1 MKKSVKTIKKNEIK
15 KFIVGKLFSML
26 VPIAVAVFLSFGN
39 DYIMLRYVNAE
50 DKIDFSVL
58 TEGMLASNLCML
70 FGLILAILI
79 SNMLFRMIIRQEL
92 GVPLQKIRTG
102 MKCIR
107 QGNYD
112 YRIEYEENDPMFELY
127 DDFNEMAVETKRFA
141 VKVNH
146 IDERRKQFLLSIS
159 HDLRSPMT
167 SIIAYVQGLLDGI
180 ARDEEKRRQ
189 YLEVIKEKSLEI
201 DRMVN
206 RIFTY
211 AKLDSKEYVLDTKS
225 IDIGKY
231 MKHYVEEVSREY
243 EKKDFGIQL
252 NLVSSANIMA
262 DTDML
267 DRICTNLIENAYKY
281 NDKEKGEIKITV
293 KAGPENVKIT
303 FLDNGPGVSDAEMSH
318 LWDVFYRTDHARKNP
333 GQSNGIGLAIVKRAV
348 ELMKGKV
355 EAKNGKNGGLSVI
368 IRIPVSYQKNPF

>member
-1 MKKSVKTIKKNEIK
+1 MKKSVRTIKKNEIK
-15 KFIVGKLFSML
+15 KFIVGKRFSML

-102 MKCIR
+102 MKYIR

-180 ARDEEKRRQ
+180 ARDEGKRRQ

-231 MKHYVEEVSREY
+231 MKHYVEEVSGEY
-243 EKKDFGIQL
+243 EKKDFSIQL

>member
-1 MKKSVKTIKKNEIK
+1 MKKSVRTIKKNEIK
-15 KFIVGKLFSML
+15 KFIVGKRFSML

-180 ARDEEKRRQ
+180 ARDEEKKRQ

-225 IDIGKY
+225 IDVGKY
-231 MKHYVEEVSREY
+231 MKHYVEEVSGEY
-243 EKKDFGIQL
+243 EKKDFSIQL

>member
-1 MKKSVKTIKKNEIK
+1 MKKSVRTIKKNEIK

-231 MKHYVEEVSREY
+231 MKYYVEEVSREY
-243 EKKDFGIQL
+243 EKKDFWIQL

>member
-1 MKKSVKTIKKNEIK
+1 MKKSVRTIKKNEIK
-15 KFIVGKLFSML
+15 KFIVGKRFSLL

-180 ARDEEKRRQ
+180 ARDEEKKRQ

-225 IDIGKY
+225 IDVGKY

-243 EKKDFGIQL
+243 EKKDFSIQL

>member
-1 MKKSVKTIKKNEIK
+1 MKKSVRTIKKNEIK
-15 KFIVGKLFSML
+15 KFIVGKRFSML

-231 MKHYVEEVSREY
+231 MKYYVEEVSREY

-368 IRIPVSYQKNPF
+368 IRIPVSY

>member
-1 MKKSVKTIKKNEIK
+1 MKKSVRTIKKNEIK
-15 KFIVGKLFSML
+15 KFIVGKRFSML

-102 MKCIR
+102 MKYIR

-180 ARDEEKRRQ
+180 ARDEGKRRQ

-231 MKHYVEEVSREY
+231 MKHYVEEVSGEY
-243 EKKDFGIQL
+243 EKKDFSIQL

-368 IRIPVSYQKNPF
+368 IRIPISYQKNPF

>member
-1 MKKSVKTIKKNEIK
+1 MKKSVRTIKKNEIK
-15 KFIVGKLFSML
+15 KFIVGKRFSML

-39 DYIMLRYVNAE
+39 DYIMLRYVNEE

-180 ARDEEKRRQ
+180 ARDEGKRRQ

-231 MKHYVEEVSREY
+231 MKYYVEEVSREY

-368 IRIPVSYQKNPF
+368 IRIPVSY

>member
-1 MKKSVKTIKKNEIK
+1 MKKSVRTIKKNEIK
-15 KFIVGKLFSML
+15 KFIVGKRFSML

-70 FGLILAILI
+70 FGLILALLI

-231 MKHYVEEVSREY
+231 MKYYVEEVSREY

-368 IRIPVSYQKNPF
+368 IRIPVSY

>member
-1 MKKSVKTIKKNEIK
+1 MKKSVRTIKKNEIK

-231 MKHYVEEVSREY
+231 MKYYVEEVSREY

>member
-1 MKKSVKTIKKNEIK
+1 MKKSVRTIKKNEIK
-15 KFIVGKLFSML
+15 KFIVGKRFSML

-243 EKKDFGIQL
+243 EKKDFWIQL

-281 NDKEKGEIKITV
+281 NDKEKGKIKITV

>member
-1 MKKSVKTIKKNEIK
+1 MKKSVRTIKKNEIK
-15 KFIVGKLFSML
+15 KFIVGKRFSLL

-180 ARDEEKRRQ
+180 ARDEEKKRQ

-243 EKKDFGIQL
+243 EKKDFSIQL

>member
-1 MKKSVKTIKKNEIK
+1 MKKSVRTIKKNEIK
-15 KFIVGKLFSML
+15 KFIVGKRFSML

-231 MKHYVEEVSREY
+231 MKYYVEEVSREY

>member
-1 MKKSVKTIKKNEIK
+1 MKKSERTMKKNEIK
-15 KFIVGKLFSML
+15 KFIVGKRFSLL

-50 DKIDFSVL
+50 DKIDLSVMA
-58 TEGMLASNLCML
+58 EGMIASNICML
-70 FGLILAILI
+70 FGLILAILV
-79 SNMLFRMIIRQEL
+79 SNMLFRIIIRQEL

-102 MKCIR
+102 MKYIR

-146 IDERRKQFLLSIS
+146 MDERRKQFLLSIS

-211 AKLDSKEYVLDTKS
+211 AKLDSKEYVLDTKL

-231 MKHYVEEVSREY
+231 MEHYVEEVSREY
-243 EKKDFGIQL
+243 EKKDFSIQL
-252 NLVSSANIMA
+252 NLVSSANIMV
-262 DTDML
+262 DTDMF

-281 NDKEKGEIKITV
+281 NDKEKGKTIITV

-303 FLDNGPGVSDAEMSH
+303 FWDNGPGVSDAEMSH

-368 IRIPVSYQKNPF
+368 IRIPVSCQKDPF